1 MDAQI
6 YYHGGKLMHVV
17 EFDIK
22 DVKPL
27 VVDETEKTFQVM
39 HVRIASVGRVV
50 SLQFEILDVTSDDL
64 LSVGH
69 DCCFSFS
76 WLRFIHCSLVRRQR
90 LWVQSHMWGVWQMS
104 SSSIRM

>member
-1 MDAQI
+1 MVHI
-6 YYHGGKLMHVV
+6 VKL
-17 EFDIK
+17 DIK

-27 VVDETEKTFQVM
+27 VVDETEESFQVM

-50 SLQFEILDVTSDDL
+50 SLQFEILDITSDDL

-69 DCCFSFS
+69 CCCFSFS

-90 LWVQSHMWGVWQMS
+90 LCVQSHM
-104 SSSIRM
+104 